1 MIRLLIHRAMVCIAA
16 LFIFSGICSAQKAD
30 KYPDLTPE
38 LALKFDKQHKTY
50 QAGAITALVGVGTTA
65 ASYGLIKWVDHQAGS
80 VNTQMWGT
88 TAGMLIVY
96 GYVGMGC
103 GLMMTATGGGM
114 LLYGSSGMKHTLK
127 AAEQSPDI
135 ALYLGSTPHGMGLT
149 LSF

>member
-16 LFIFSGICSAQKAD
+16 LFIFSVICSAQKAD

-103 GLMMTATGGGM
+103 GLLMTATGGGL
-114 LLYGSSGMKHTLK
+114 LLYGSTGMKNTLK
-127 AAEQSPDI
+127 KGEQMSGL
-135 ALYLGSTPHGMGLT
+135 ALT
-149 LSF
+149 

>member
-65 ASYGLIKWVDHQAGS
+65 ASYGFIKWVDHQAGS
-80 VNTQMWGT
+80 MNTQMWGT

-103 GLMMTATGGGM
+103 GLLMTATGGGL
-114 LLYGSSGMKHTLK
+114 LLYGSTGMKNTLK
-127 AAEQSPDI
+127 KGEQMSGL
-135 ALYLGSTPHGMGLT
+135 ALTLGSTPHGMGLT

>member
-50 QAGAITALVGVGTTA
+50 KAGAITAIVGVGTTA

-103 GLMMTATGGGM
+103 GLLMTATGGGL
-114 LLYGSSGMKHTLK
+114 LLYGSTGMKNTLK
-127 AAEQSPDI
+127 KGEQMSGL
-135 ALYLGSTPHGMGLT
+135 ALTLGSTPHGMGLT